1 MIGDKLVITDYH
13 RQAAAT
19 AFPPLTKKIEENGLP
34 LAVTIAGESGCGKSE
49 TAAIVAEMCANQGYK
64 TLILQ
69 QDDYFI
75 LPPQTNHN
83 RRMEDISWVGMQ
95 EVRLDKLSEDIEVI
109 KSGRGKTIRKPLV
122 IFDENLLTEEE
133 VDVEGIDVV
142 IAEGTYTTT
151 IENADFR
158 VFINRNYKQTKKS
171 RLARSRDPATD
182 FLEKVLTIEHEII
195 SKHKD
200 LADVVIPPPENER

>member
-19 AFPPLTKKIEENGLP
+19 VFPALIRKIEEVGVP

-49 TAAIVAEMCANQGYK
+49 TAAILAELCKNQGYR

-95 EVRLDKLSEDIEVI
+95 EVRLDKLSKDIEGI
-109 KSGRGKTIRKPLV
+109 KSGQEKTISKPLV

-133 VDVEGIDVV
+133 VDIEGVNVV

-151 IENADFR
+151 IENADFK
-158 VFINRNYKQTKKS
+158 VFIDRNYKQTKKS
-171 RLARSRDPATD
+171 RLARLRDPATD
-182 FLEKVLTIEHEII
+182 FLEKVLAIEHEII
-195 SKHKD
+195 SRHKD
-200 LADVVIPPPENER
+200 LADVVVPPPENER

>member
-19 AFPPLTKKIEENGLP
+19 VFPALIRKIEEVGVP

-49 TAAIVAEMCANQGYK
+49 TAAILAELCKNQGYR

-95 EVRLDKLSEDIEVI
+95 EVRLDKLSKDIEGI
-109 KSGRGKTIRKPLV
+109 KSGQEKTISKPLV

-133 VDVEGIDVV
+133 VDIEGVNVV

-151 IENADFR
+151 IENADFK
-158 VFINRNYKQTKKS
+158 VFIDRNYKQTKKS

-182 FLEKVLTIEHEII
+182 FLEKVLAIEHEII
-195 SKHKD
+195 SRHKD
-200 LADVVIPPPENER
+200 LADVVVPPPENER